1 MKAKD
6 IRTIKSLINEYGMQS
21 GVSTPVGNQ
30 ESGATAKQSAA
41 NKTNSSPTT
50 NKPSQSP
57 TTTQNPNPVKPEQ
70 PEAPKMTKASELK
83 KDFEFADDKGDAVKV
98 ISPVGQGKNKDALIV
113 QNQKS
118 KEYYAMQP
126 DDEVELPVEESSSKI
141 KKMLSKKQR
150 KTHLNKKIK
159 KLVRKHNLRE
169 QGKELI
175 FEINFNDPK
184 IAKQALDLPIKCGFE
199 AETAWDHV
207 GDNGEGDDWIDEYNW
222 YDIEDFI
229 NDQEGSSSV
238 RSIENSY
245 DEWISEKAMDLE
257 GDFVWEIVGER
268 EEDENYINDYIDQEI
283 SEDDIEEYK
292 ERILDDLPEEDQEE
306 YEDWDFMNWGRQY
319 VEEELLDE
327 YKEWLA
333 DGVRD
338 EGEAMDRAYE
348 QATSDYDKD
357 EWARYEYG
365 SWASTLAEHGIY
377 LSNPDGEGRGVHEVG
392 EFLEDWASEQSA
404 FRGVQA
410 GEYHSSY
417 GTNNDYWRVETDSS
431 IDAYGTGAEIISPVY
446 TTPRKMLGEMKKLF
460 SWLDDQ
466 GAETNSS
473 CGLHVTM
480 SLDSEEKEEVNP
492 VKLAVLLGDKYLL
505 STFGRERNSYAKS
518 QMANLQKAAAKLK
531 ADPNN
536 TKNIKAIEKIL
547 SSGVMRDK
555 FTSINFKDQKDN
567 DTGNQLIEFRIGGGN
582 DYHTEFDKAAKAVIR
597 YAITMQSAHSDKL
610 YSGDYAKALF
620 RMLRKIDEIDPDTEE
635 RAKGD
640 IEHPAIDI
648 LKGFY
653 NKENYIESVHLVT
666 RAFDELEEY
675 KKASHPDADKKWKQQ
690 IKDYEKGTGRRFDIK
705 EVEEGEPIQ
714 GYMEPSK
721 VPPSKYAQAHLL
733 RAQDKFIR
741 AIAQAGYDLSQ
752 NLNRTPVTAKGI
764 GILRKTID
772 EFQLTYNKIADKMQ
786 GIEKELFTGEG
797 RSEVTPKQLIGRVK
811 SGVDKLFKKDVVREP
826 AFLTAPQVERAI
838 QGMWNAVQS
847 DEIKDGNTAK
857 DFVRTLAGIMGGKKE
872 HEDYAARWLD
882 ELRGRGANRE
892 YKEFHSKILRGSYG
906 EKQLLAP
913 GEPVDIKAYKRFM
926 DHLKQYPEWNHPVA
940 KGHNP
945 TITGDDDYQTN
956 ATAKMMQKLRM
967 RWEHLEDIREENP
980 GQYIDSIREIAKI
993 TQKLVDATRT
1003 SDADTM
1009 SDTYPDLRDTDHHHN
1024 RDGETYF
1031 GLSKRRAE
1039 DLQNVIDNIEQPDPF
1054 GEAVAHKLRD
1064 HIQSYLA
1071 GCFERYYSVK
1081 KRENPGYYKMGSL
1094 PELIKKRT
1102 DAIKNF
1108 LEDFD
1113 KINQK
1118 LGFDSQQSA
1127 IDKKLKLD
1135 KKQAKFNKK
1144 HGPTNL
1150 VKVDGWDFGGDIF
1163 ITKGVADNLSD
1174 GYTDRELANILTFDS
1189 GVHKSN
1195 QAAMLRIP
1203 SAHYF
1208 TAKDAMDVLDN
1219 ERYTG
1224 TWREPIAREVLQKFR
1239 DIYGTPY
1246 QDLDKYYV
1254 NINDY
1259 RIKDKLMARGVEFT
1273 DDLGDGRIGMGDYG
1287 PLLDVDRIEGPHGE
1301 PFSSSAA
1308 ASWRVNNP
1316 KLAKKV
1322 DADDEKRR
1330 NSIDVQIPKAA
1341 GVEGMERD
1349 SSSGI
1354 ANATNWNNLAKYLK
1368 IEAGVND
1375 QGVNLLK
1382 KAYNQFDSNHNWR
1395 PEPDPDVCCM
1405 PRYVAAVKAA
1415 KEYIEKNYQVSGG
1428 NYFRL
1433 NADGSKGDDV
1443 SGVHG
1448 SNDPTLGEIDS
1459 VELTDTSYAE
1469 ARGDYEKF
1477 DGMMQNGMQNY
1488 MAQTDVNRL
1497 VKFLVGDFSEKY
1509 KRAVLHSLIV
1519 NKSNGG
1525 EPADIQQAL
1534 ALGKRILGL
1543 NPQFEGRNNMESV
1556 FNKFDKLPLEEQLIL
1571 LAKVDNN
1578 KINEAWSK
1586 KYKDSINCSNP
1597 KGFSQKAHC
1606 DGKKKKKVKESALPA
1621 NDRVSVIKH
1630 LLSDSLLASDLQKQF
1645 WAYWA
1650 VPVPAMLDSF
1660 REARAMGGDKVDLRQ
1675 IFKGFVNSSV
1685 HPEEKKKI
1693 GLKESVLKEDRD
1705 KERFEFII
1713 DKLKQHPEFIQRVY
1727 RFIRTDVKNS
1737 ERVHPQDFLQP
1748 ERTAPEQDYA
1758 YKGVLPEFVKAI
1770 MNTDGDFDDIE
1781 NFLATY
1787 GKQSYIN
1794 TKVLMADGSAT
1805 WDQWLQGGKGVS
1817 VEFISELYD
1826 NLFNVALNIEGSNR
1840 GPGEVGLALL
1850 SPNITFASVG
1860 DLKIDGVEVEVKG
1873 EKSSGGGRLK
1883 NSNADYGAPDLNS
1896 VYNKFKIPQ
1905 EDRPT
1910 FLPRGNAGSR
1920 PGTHFLDIATQ
1931 LDTLAAGAGQAYI
1944 EELFRKTFI
1953 NGDKNMINY
1962 MVKNYAKM
1970 DRTESSTLAGEIS
1983 YSSYANILKAKEF
1996 DMFLFLKAPGKKS
2009 LTFKVDDYKNHLDKF
2024 KLGSLDWG
2032 DKQNGPAVQV
2042 SMR

>member
-21 GVSTPVGNQ
+21 GVSTPVGSQ
-30 ESGATAKQSAA
+30 TSGATAKQTAA
-41 NKTNSSPTT
+41 NKTSGSPTT
-50 NKPSQSP
+50 NKPSPSP
-57 TTTQNPNPVKPEQ
+57 TTQKTPNNKNAAQPE
-70 PEAPKMTKASELK
+70 PEAPKMAKASELE

-118 KEYYAMQP
+118 KEYYTMQP

-150 KTHLNKKIK
+150 KAHLNKKIK

-169 QGKELI
+169 QGRELI
-175 FEINFNDPK
+175 FEINFNDSK

-199 AETAWDHV
+199 AETSWEQI
-207 GDNGEGDDWIDEYNW
+207 GDNGEGDEWIDEYNW
-222 YDIEDFI
+222 YDLEDFI
-229 NDQEGSSSV
+229 LDQEGRSSV
-238 RSIENSY
+238 NSIENSY

-268 EEDENYINDYIDQEI
+268 EEDEYYLNDYIEQEL

-292 ERILDDLPEEDQEE
+292 ERILDDLPEEDQDE
-306 YEDWDFMNWGRQY
+306 YADWDFMNWGRQY

-392 EFLEDWASEQSA
+392 EYLEDWASEQSE
-404 FRGVQA
+404 FRGVEA

-431 IDAYGTGAEIISPVY
+431 IDSYGTGAEIISPVY

-466 GAETNSS
+466 DADTNSS

-531 ADPNN
+531 RDPNN
-536 TKNIKAIEKIL
+536 TKNIQAIEKIL
-547 SSGVMRDK
+547 SSGVMKDK
-555 FTSINFKDQKDN
+555 FSSINFKDQKDS
-567 DTGNQLIEFRIGGGN
+567 DTGNQLIEFRIGGGD
-582 DYHTEFDKAAKAVIR
+582 DYHNDFNTAAKAVIR
-597 YAITMQSAHSDKL
+597 YAITMQASHSDKL
-610 YSGDYAKALF
+610 YNDDYAKALF

-640 IEHPAIDI
+640 VEHPAIDV
-648 LKGFY
+648 LKGFF

-675 KKASHPDADKKWKQQ
+675 KKASDPDADKKWKQQ
-690 IKDYEKGTGRRFDIK
+690 IKDYEQGTGRKFDIK
-705 EVEEGEPIQ
+705 EVEEGEPIR
-714 GYMEPSK
+714 GYIEPSK
-721 VPPSKYAQAHLL
+721 VAPSKYAEAHLL

-764 GILRKTID
+764 GILRKTLD
-772 EFQLTYNKIADKMQ
+772 EFQLTYNKIADRIQ
-786 GIEKELFTGEG
+786 GVERELFTGEG
-797 RSEVTPKQLIGRVK
+797 RSEVTPKQLIGRIK

-826 AFLTAPQVERAI
+826 TFLTAPQVERAI

-857 DFVRTLAGIMGGKKE
+857 EFVRTLAGIMGGKEE

-892 YKEFHSKILRGSYG
+892 YKEFHSKVLRGSYG
-906 EKQLLAP
+906 EKELLKP

-926 DHLKQYPEWNHPVA
+926 DHLKDYPEWNHPVA

-945 TITGDDDYQTN
+945 NVTGDDDYQSN

-993 TQKLVDATRT
+993 TKTLVDATRT
-1003 SDADTM
+1003 SDDDTM
-1009 SDTYPDLRDTDHHHN
+1009 SDTYPDLRDTEHHHN
-1024 RDGETYF
+1024 RDGSTYF
-1031 GLSKRRAE
+1031 GLSQRRA
-1039 DLQNVIDNIEQPDPF
+1039 DSLDNIIDNIEQPDPF
-1054 GEAVAHKLRD
+1054 GEAVAHQLRD

-1071 GCFERYYSVK
+1071 DCFERYYSVK
-1081 KRENPGYYKMGSL
+1081 KREEPGYYKMGSL
-1094 PELIKKRT
+1094 PKLIKKRT

-1113 KINQK
+1113 KVNQK

-1135 KKQAKFNKK
+1135 KKQTKFDKK

-1163 ITKGVADNLSD
+1163 VTKGVADNLSD
-1174 GYTDRELANILTFDS
+1174 GYTDRELANILSFD
-1189 GVHKSN
+1189 GNMYRSN

-1203 SAHYF
+1203 NAHYF
-1208 TAKDAMDVLDN
+1208 TAKDADEIKSNDQ
-1219 ERYTG
+1219 YKG
-1224 TWREPIAREVLQKFR
+1224 SWREPIAKEILQKFR
-1239 DIYGTPY
+1239 DIYGI
-1246 QDLDKYYV
+1246 QFDDLDQYYV

-1259 RIKDKLMARGVEFT
+1259 VLGGDIKSQLKNRDVEFT
-1273 DDLGDGRIGMGDYG
+1273 DELGDGRIGMGKHK
-1287 PLLDVDRIEGPHGE
+1287 PLLDKEALEGPHGE
-1301 PFSSSAA
+1301 PFSITAA
-1308 ASWRVNNP
+1308 VSWKVNNP

-1322 DADDEKRR
+1322 DADEKGRQKTLQADS
-1330 NSIDVQIPKAA
+1330 NLMKAA
-1341 GVEGMERD
+1341 GVEGMEKD
-1349 SSSGI
+1349 SSSSI
-1354 ANATNWNNLAKYLK
+1354 ANKTNWANLADALK
-1368 IEAGVND
+1368 IERGVNN

-1382 KAYNQFDSNHNWR
+1382 KAYDQFDSNHNWR
-1395 PEPDPDVCCM
+1395 PEPDPNVCCG
-1405 PRYVAAVKAA
+1405 PRWRAAIKAA
-1415 KEYIEKNYQVSGG
+1415 KAYIEKNYTVNGG
-1428 NYFRL
+1428 NYFRK
-1433 NADGSKGDDV
+1433 NADGSVGDDV
-1443 SGVHG
+1443 SAVHG
-1448 SNDPTLGEIDS
+1448 NTGTSSTSNPDD
-1459 VELTDTSYAE
+1459 A
-1469 ARGDYEKF
+1469 ARAQRDRIRMMSRENMNTF
-1477 DGMMQNGMQNY
+1477 D
-1488 MAQTDVNRL
+1488 
-1497 VKFLVGDFSEKY
+1497 
-1509 KRAVLHSLIV
+1509 
-1519 NKSNGG
+1519 
-1525 EPADIQQAL
+1525 
-1534 ALGKRILGL
+1534 
-1543 NPQFEGRNNMESV
+1543 
-1556 FNKFDKLPLEEQLIL
+1556 KFDKLSLQEQMELI
-1571 LAKVDNN
+1571 AKVDKN
-1578 KINEAWSK
+1578 KIDEAWSK

-1606 DGKKKKKVKESALPA
+1606 DGKKKKANENHGKYYCSTDKKWKYRKGPKKTRKVNEAALPA
-1621 NDRVSVIKH
+1621 NDRVSVIKY
-1630 LLSDSLLASDLQKQF
+1630 LLADSLLASDLQKQF

-1748 ERTAPEQDYA
+1748 ERTAPETDYV

-1781 NFLATY
+1781 QFLATY
-1787 GKQSYIN
+1787 GKQNYVN
-1794 TKVLMADGSAT
+1794 TKVLMKDGAAT

-1860 DLKIDGVEVEVKG
+1860 DLRIDGVEVEVKG

-1896 VYNKFKIPQ
+1896 VYDKFKIPQ

-1910 FLPRGNAGSR
+1910 FMPRGNAGSA
-1920 PGTHFLDIATQ
+1920 PGKHFLDVALQ

>member
-1 MKAKD
+1 
-6 IRTIKSLINEYGMQS
+6 MQS

-30 ESGATAKQSAA
+30 QSGATAKQSAA
-41 NKTNSSPTT
+41 NKTNGSPTT

-70 PEAPKMTKASELK
+70 PEAPKMAKAGELK

-118 KEYYAMQP
+118 KEYYTMQP

-150 KTHLNKKIK
+150 KAHLNKKIK

-169 QGKELI
+169 QGRELI
-175 FEINFNDPK
+175 FEINFNDSK

-199 AETAWDHV
+199 AETSWEQI

-222 YDIEDFI
+222 YDLEDFI
-229 NDQEGSSSV
+229 LDQEGRSSV
-238 RSIENSY
+238 SSIENSY
-245 DEWISEKAMDLE
+245 DEWISEKALDLE

-268 EEDENYINDYIDQEI
+268 EEDEYYLNDYIEQEL

-292 ERILDDLPEEDQEE
+292 ERILDDLPEDEHDE
-306 YEDWDFMNWGRQY
+306 YADWDFMNWGRQY
-319 VEEELLDE
+319 VEEELLDD

-392 EFLEDWASEQSA
+392 EYLEDWASEQSE

-410 GEYHSSY
+410 GEYHSGY

-431 IDAYGTGAEIISPVY
+431 IDSYGTGAEIISPVY

-466 GAETNSS
+466 DADTNSS

-480 SLDSEEKEEVNP
+480 SLDSEEREEVNP

-518 QMANLQKAAAKLK
+518 QMASLQKAAAKLK
-531 ADPNN
+531 RDPNN

-547 SSGVMRDK
+547 SSGVMKDK
-555 FTSINFKDQKDN
+555 FSSINFKDQKDS
-567 DTGNQLIEFRIGGGN
+567 DTGNQLIEFRIGGGD
-582 DYHTEFDKAAKAVIR
+582 DYHNDFNNAAKAVIR
-597 YAITMQSAHSDKL
+597 YAITMQAAHSDKM
-610 YSGDYAKALF
+610 YTGDYAKALF

-640 IEHPAIDI
+640 VEHPAIDV
-648 LKGFY
+648 LKGFF

-675 KKASHPDADKKWKQQ
+675 KKASDPDADKKWKQQ
-690 IKDYEKGTGRRFDIK
+690 IKDYEQGTGRKFDIK
-705 EVEEGEPIQ
+705 EVEEGEPIR
-714 GYMEPSK
+714 GYIEPSK
-721 VPPSKYAQAHLL
+721 VAPSKYAEAHLL

-764 GILRKTID
+764 GILRKTLD

-786 GIEKELFTGEG
+786 GVEKELFTGEG
-797 RSEVTPKQLIGRVK
+797 RSEVTPKQLIGRIK

-826 AFLTAPQVERAI
+826 TFLTAPQVERAI

-857 DFVRTLAGIMGGKKE
+857 EFVRTLAGIMGGKEE

-892 YKEFHSKILRGSYG
+892 YKEFHSKVLRGSYG
-906 EKQLLAP
+906 EKELLKP

-926 DHLKQYPEWNHPVA
+926 DHLKDYPEWNHPVA

-945 TITGDDDYQTN
+945 NVTGDDNYQQN

-1003 SDADTM
+1003 SDDDTM

-1024 RDGETYF
+1024 RDGSTYF
-1031 GLSKRRAE
+1031 GLSKRRAD

-1071 GCFERYYSVK
+1071 DCFERYYSVK

-1094 PELIKKRT
+1094 PKLIKKRT

-1113 KINQK
+1113 KVNQK

-1135 KKQAKFNKK
+1135 KKQTKFDKK

-1163 ITKGVADNLSD
+1163 VTKGVADNLSD
-1174 GYTDRELANILTFDS
+1174 GYTDRELANILSFD
-1189 GVHKSN
+1189 HNMYRSN

-1203 SAHYF
+1203 NAHYF
-1208 TAKDAMDVLDN
+1208 TAKDADEIKSND
-1219 ERYTG
+1219 RYKE
-1224 TWREPIAREVLQKFR
+1224 TWREPIAKEILQKFR
-1239 DIYGTPY
+1239 DIYGI
-1246 QDLDKYYV
+1246 QFEDLDKYYV

-1259 RIKDKLMARGVEFT
+1259 VLGGDIKSQLKNRDVEFT
-1273 DDLGDGRIGMGDYG
+1273 DELGDGRIGMGKHK
-1287 PLLDVDRIEGPHGE
+1287 PLLDKEALEGPHGE
-1301 PFSSSAA
+1301 PFSPSSA

-1322 DADDEKRR
+1322 DADEKKRL
-1330 NSIDVQIPKAA
+1330 NSMDVQIPKAA
-1341 GVEGMERD
+1341 GVDGMESY
-1349 SSSGI
+1349 SSSSI
-1354 ANATNWNNLAKYLK
+1354 ADNTNWVSLSKYLK
-1368 IEAGVND
+1368 IETGVNE
-1375 QGVNLLK
+1375 QGANLLK
-1382 KAYNQFDSNHNWR
+1382 KVYNQYDSNHNWR

-1415 KEYIEKNYQVSGG
+1415 KEYIEKNYIVSGG
-1428 NYFRL
+1428 NYFRK
-1433 NADGSKGDDV
+1433 NADGSAGDDV
-1443 SGVHG
+1443 SAVHSS
-1448 SNDPTLGEIDS
+1448 SNEPTLSDINS
-1459 VELTDTSYAE
+1459 VELTDSSYAE
-1469 ARGDYEKF
+1469 AREYAKF
-1477 DGMMQNGMQNY
+1477 DAMMVNGIQNY
-1488 MAQTDVNRL
+1488 MVQADVNGL

-1509 KRAVLHSLIV
+1509 KSAVLHSMIV

-1525 EPADIQQAL
+1525 EPVDIQQAL
-1534 ALGKRILGL
+1534 ALGKRILRL
-1543 NPQFEGRNNMESV
+1543 NPQYQGRNNMESV
-1556 FNKFDKLPLEEQLIL
+1556 FNKFDKLSLQEQIDLV
-1571 LAKVDNN
+1571 AKVDKN
-1578 KINEAWSK
+1578 KIDKAWT
-1586 KYKDSINCSNP
+1586 
-1597 KGFSQKAHC
+1597 
-1606 DGKKKKKVKESALPA
+1606 KVNESALPA

-1781 NFLATY
+1781 QFLATY
-1787 GKQSYIN
+1787 GKQSYVN

-1817 VEFISELYD
+1817 VQFITELYD

-1850 SPNITFASVG
+1850 APNITFASVG

-1883 NSNADYGAPDLNS
+1883 NSNADYGQPDLNS
-1896 VYNKFKIPQ
+1896 VYDKFKIAE
-1905 EDRPT
+1905 EDRPQR
-1910 FLPRGNAGSR
+1910 LPSGNAGSR

-1931 LDTLAAGAGQAYI
+1931 LDTLAAGAGKAYI
-1944 EELFRKTFI
+1944 KELFTKTYLH
-1953 NGDKNMINY
+1953 GDKSMINY
-1962 MVKNYAKM
+1962 MITNYSGM
-1970 DRTESSTLAGEIS
+1970 DRADASTLAGEIS
-1983 YSSYANILKAKEF
+1983 YSSYANILKEKGF
-1996 DMFLFLKAPGKKS
+1996 SMFLFLKAPGKKS
-2009 LTFKVDDYKNHLDKF
+2009 LAFDVDDYKNHLDKF

-2032 DKQNGPAVQV
+2032 DKMNGPAVQV